1 MSIRQGDYGTKFE
14 VTINDENGVVDVSAA
29 TTKNII
35 FEKPS
40 GILVTQTA
48 SFTNSGTDGKI
59 EYTTISG
66 DLNEAGTWKIQ
77 AQIETGSGSWKSNIS
92 AFEVISNLI

>member
-1 MSIRQGDYGTKFE
+1 MSIRQDDYGTKFE
-14 VTINDENGVVDVSAA
+14 VTINDENGVVDVSGA

-40 GILVTQTA
+40 GTKITQAA

-59 EYTTISG
+59 EYTTVSG

-77 AQIETGSGSWKSNIS
+77 AQIATVDGDWKSNIS
-92 AFEVISNLI
+92 AFPVEPNL